1 MRFRGGGVGH
11 RATRERTEPMSQEAD
26 TMVPNNGNDDELFG
40 DGEQQSDE
48 EGSESDSSE
57 GSDRDGA
64 EEEAE
69 VGEEAG
75 GQDDFDGEDGEE
87 PWEVDE
93 YMAEGYAAP

>member
-1 MRFRGGGVGH
+1 
-11 RATRERTEPMSQEAD
+11 MSQEAD
-26 TMVPNNGNDDELFG
+26 TMVPDENNNDGNDDELFG

-57 GSDRDGA
+57 GSAGDGA
-64 EEEAE
+64 DEEADA
-69 VGEEAG
+69 GEEAG

-93 YMAEGYAAP
+93 YMAEGYAPP